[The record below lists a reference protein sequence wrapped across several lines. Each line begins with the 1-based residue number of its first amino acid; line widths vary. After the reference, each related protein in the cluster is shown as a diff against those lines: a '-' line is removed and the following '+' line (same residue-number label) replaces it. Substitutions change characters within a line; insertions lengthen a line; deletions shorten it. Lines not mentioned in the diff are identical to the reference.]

1 MSAAPR
7 PSNAPLRVAL
17 VGNPNTGKSTLFNA
31 LTGLKQRAA
40 NYPGVTV
47 ERLEGTYRCV
57 ESGPVV
63 VTDLPGC
70 YSLTT
75 HSPDEAVAH
84 DVLFGRIDGAAPDVV
99 VIVADATQL
108 ERNLFLASQVLELGL
123 PTVVALNR
131 MDALE
136 GEGAQI
142 DIPELI
148 HEIGATVIPV
158 VATKGRG
165 LVQLRH
171 AIAIASTLPRP
182 VRSFSLPE
190 SAEAALEGVELCLRR
205 AGYDASRAALDAL
218 RLLGEG
224 AEARELTEIPGLA
237 AELMRARTT
246 LLARGVDPAVV
257 EPEARYGWIA
267 GVVSR
272 VEHRTPLQGRRLS
285 DRVDAVVMHRVWGPL
300 IFVAVM
306 GLVFQAIF
314 SWCRPLSDG
323 IDAGIG
329 GLSHVV
335 AHALPPGDLRS
346 LVTDGVL
353 AGVGSVLAFVPQIA
367 VLFLF
372 IGVLEDS
379 GYMSRAAFVM
389 DRFLRPVGLHGK
401 SFIPLISGYACAVP
415 AIMSARTIQE
425 RRDRLATIMVVPLMS
440 CSARLPVY
448 TLLIGA
454 FVPPVVVG
462 GIFGL
467 QGLTLLALYTLGTLA
482 ALGVAFVFRRTLL
495 RGPMRPMIIELPAYG
510 VPSARTLLA
519 SVWHRVW
526 LFIARAGTVIVA
538 VSIVLW
544 ALASYPK
551 TPVPVGTTPD
561 VAQEATLSHS
571 ILGQLGHS
579 VEPAVRPLGYD
590 WKIGVA
596 MLSSFTAREVFVSTM
611 ATIHGVGSNDDGK
624 TLGARLRSA
633 RDEATGRPTYTPLIA
648 VGLLV
653 FYLFAPMCAST
664 LTMTAKETGGGRRGL
679 GWAALQAGYMLVLA
693 YGAALL
699 VYRGGIALG
708 LGG

>member
-1 MSAAPR
+1 MSAAAQPATAR
-7 PSNAPLRVAL
+7 LRVAL

-31 LTGLKQRAA
+31 LTGLRQRAA

-47 ERLEGTYRCV
+47 ERVEGEYPCA
-57 ESGPVV
+57 EAGAVV

-84 DVLFGRIDGAAPDVV
+84 DVLFGRLDGGAPDVV

-123 PTVVALNR
+123 PTVIALNR
-131 MDALE
+131 MDALDAE
-136 GEGAQI
+136 GTQI

-148 HEIGATVIPV
+148 HEVGATVIPV
-158 VATKGRG
+158 VATRGRG
-165 LVQLRH
+165 ITQLRH
-171 AIAIASTLPRP
+171 AIAVAGALPRP
-182 VRSFSLPE
+182 ARLFTVDGATA
-190 SAEAALEGVELCLRR
+190 SALAGVEGCLRR
-205 AGYDASRAALDAL
+205 AGYENGRAALDAL
-218 RLLGEG
+218 RLLGETS
-224 AEARELTEIPGLA
+224 EARELTEIPQIA
-237 AELMRARTT
+237 AELTRARTA
-246 LLARGVDPAVV
+246 LLARGREPGVV
-257 EPEARYGWIA
+257 EPQLRYGWIS
-267 GVVSR
+267 GVVGRVVQRPLSR
-272 VEHRTPLQGRRLS
+272 PRRTS
-285 DRVDAVVMHRVWGPL
+285 DRVDAVMLHRVWGPL
-300 IFVAVM
+300 IFVALM

-314 SWCRPLSDG
+314 AWCRPLSDG
-323 IDAGIG
+323 IGAGVTLAAG
-329 GLSHVV
+329 AV
-335 AHALPPGDLRS
+335 ARLLPAGDLRS
-346 LVTDGVL
+346 LLTDGVL
-353 AGVGSVLAFVPQIA
+353 SGVGSVLAFVPQIA

-372 IGVLEDS
+372 IGILEDS
-379 GYMSRAAFVM
+379 GYMARAAFVM

-401 SFIPLISGYACAVP
+401 SFIPLVSGYACAVP
-415 AIMSARTIQE
+415 AIMSARTIQD

-454 FVPPVVVG
+454 FVPPIAVG
-462 GIFGL
+462 GMFGL
-467 QGLTLLALYTLGTLA
+467 QGLTLLALYTLGTVA
-482 ALGVAFVFRRTLL
+482 ALGVAFAFRRTLL

-510 VPSARTLLA
+510 MPSPRTLLTA
-519 SVWHRVW
+519 VWHRVW

-551 TPVPVGTTPD
+551 SRPTPGASPAA
-561 VAQEATLSHS
+561 AQEQALAHS
-571 ILGQLGHS
+571 ALGHLGRGI
-579 VEPAVRPLGYD
+579 EPAVRPLGYD

-611 ATIHGVGSNDDGK
+611 ATIHGVASADDDR
-624 TLGARLRSA
+624 TLGARLRDA
-633 RDEATGRPTYTPLIA
+633 RDSDTGRPTYTPLVAI
-648 VGLLV
+648 GLLV

-664 LTMTAKETGGGRRGL
+664 LTMTVRETGGGRRGL
-679 GWAALQAGYMLVLA
+679 GWAGLQAGYMLLLA

-699 VYRGGIALG
+699 VYRGGLALG

>member
-1 MSAAPR
+1 MSAAPL
-7 PSNAPLRVAL
+7 PSSAPLRVAL

-99 VIVADATQL
+99 VIVVDATQL

-136 GEGAQI
+136 ADGTQI
-142 DIPELI
+142 DVPELI

-165 LVQLRH
+165 IAQLRH
-171 AIAIASTLPRP
+171 AIAVAPTLPRP
-182 VRSFSLPE
+182 VRGFALPG
-190 SAEAALEGVELCLRR
+190 STEAAIAGVEACLRR
-205 AGYDASRAALDAL
+205 AGYDEGRAALDAL
-218 RLLGEG
+218 RLLGES
-224 AEARELTEIPGLA
+224 AEARELAEIPGLA
-237 AELMRARTT
+237 SELVRARTT
-246 LLARGVDPAVV
+246 LLAHGVEPGVV
-257 EPEARYGWIA
+257 EPELRYGWIA
-267 GVVSR
+267 GVASR
-272 VEHRTPLQGRRLS
+272 VERRTSREGRRIG

-300 IFVAVM
+300 IFIAVM

-323 IDAGIG
+323 IAGAIG
-329 GLSHVV
+329 LLSHGV
-335 AHALPPGDLRS
+335 ARAIPPGDLQS

-353 AGVGSVLAFVPQIA
+353 AGAGSVLAFVPQIA

-454 FVPPVVVG
+454 FVPPIAVG
-462 GIFGL
+462 RIFGL

-510 VPSARTLLA
+510 MPSPRTLLA
-519 SVWHRVW
+519 SVWRRVW

-544 ALASYPK
+544 GLASFPR
-551 TPVPVGTTPD
+551 TRVAAGTAAEA
-561 VAQEATLSHS
+561 AQEATLSHS
-571 ILGQLGHS
+571 VLGHLGHAI
-579 VEPAVRPLGYD
+579 EPAVRPLGYD

-611 ATIHGVGSNDDGK
+611 ATIHGVGSSDDGR
-624 TLGARLRSA
+624 TLGARLRTD
-633 RDEATGRPTYTPLIA
+633 RDSATGRPTYTPLIA
-648 VGLLV
+648 IGLLV

-664 LTMTAKETGGGRRGL
+664 LTMTVKETGGGRRGL
-679 GWAALQAGYMLVLA
+679 GWAALQAGYMLALA